1 MQHQRDHLLRQSS
14 RLLAVEFARIPQCI
28 PGPDL
33 RTCGY
38 HPGRRW
44 PRWSPLSED
53 IHAHSD
59 QRLLHRFS
67 LRLLALCAVLLRY
80 RCLLPMVLARHLH
93 NYDSLL
99 KHV

>member
-1 MQHQRDHLLRQSS
+1 MQHQRDHLLRQSG
-14 RLLAVEFARIPQCI
+14 RLLAVEFARIPQRI
-28 PGPDL
+28 SGADL
-33 RTCGY
+33 RTRGY

-44 PRWSPLSED
+44 PCWRPLSKD
-53 IHAHSD
+53 IHAHSN

-67 LRLLALCAVLLRY
+67 LRLLALCAVLLCY
-80 RCLLPMVLARHLH
+80 RCLLPMVFARHLH